1 MTFVS
6 LPALVFT
13 HLNSFICQRTG
24 RSQVV
29 VFIFSFGF
37 KCILRDGGRSISH
50 QEKCPAVDGQF
61 QRRKHRV
68 ESGGI
73 IEEQARASAAIEYKI
88 PHVISMLFFYLVR
101 LLFNHLKGGKSCN
114 PQLQIEAE
122 EIESRS
128 SNPSRERGP
137 IATAENVAAFI
148 HSKNRTL
155 LQIETTFFDL

>member
-88 PHVISMLFFYLVR
+88 PHVISMLFFLSSTSFVQPLER
-101 LLFNHLKGGKSCN
+101 GEKLQPPITDRGGRNRKSF
-114 PQLQIEAE
+114 
-122 EIESRS
+122 IESIE
-128 SNPSRERGP
+128 RERPDSDGRKRCC
-137 IATAENVAAFI
+137 I
-148 HSKNRTL
+148 HS
-155 LQIETTFFDL
+155 F